1 MCVLYEQWLDEL
13 HVGRCDIAGTVG
25 DWHLIRGRSLTD
37 LGRVDAH
44 VVDPDAFVVGEIVV
58 DHHLSIAHDGDLA
71 DLVRI
76 QPAHVDE
83 SRCRR
88 TWEVQSDEGDIGVHV
103 AHVALCPHG
112 GGLRELAQQVGDDGD
127 VVRREVPD
135 YVAVVLVAAEAQT
148 RGVDVQDATEL
159 TGVDDL
165 LEFPYRGVVLE
176 GVSDHQGPSSRVR
189 CLHERF
195 GDRDR
200 GRQWFLDH
208 GVQPG
213 PQCLQRDRAV
223 AVRRGGDDD
232 GVQLVLDFVETRS
245 DLRGGEADHGL
256 AEPIRSIFDDR
267 EFHTG

>member
-1 MCVLYEQWLDEL
+1 M
-13 HVGRCDIAGTVG
+13 RC
-25 DWHLIRGRSLTD
+25 
-37 LGRVDAH
+37 AH
-44 VVDPDAFVVGEIVV
+44 TEAVV
-58 DHHLSIAHDGDLA
+58 
-71 DLVRI
+71 
-76 QPAHVDE
+76 
-83 SRCRR
+83 
-88 TWEVQSDEGDIGVHV
+88 
-103 AHVALCPHG
+103 
-112 GGLRELAQQVGDDGD
+112 RELAQQVGDDGD

-135 YVAVVLVAAEAQT
+135 YVAVVLVAAEAQS

-176 GVSDHQGPSSRVR
+176 RVSDHQGPSSRVG

-200 GRQWFLDH
+200 GRQWLLDH

-213 PQCLQRDRAV
+213 PQRLQRDRAV
-223 AVRRGGDDD
+223 AARRGGDDD

-245 DLRGGEADHGL
+245 DMHGGEADHGL
-256 AEPIRSIFDDR
+256 AEPIQSIFDDR